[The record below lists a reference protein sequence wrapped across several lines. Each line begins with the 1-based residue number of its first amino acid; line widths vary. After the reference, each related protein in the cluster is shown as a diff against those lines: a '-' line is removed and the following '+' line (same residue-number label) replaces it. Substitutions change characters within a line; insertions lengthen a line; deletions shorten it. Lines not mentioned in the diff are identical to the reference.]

1 MDIVRCPSDMYQ
13 SRLYHSSGQRR
24 VVYEV
29 SGGRQKVVVEPE
41 PALVKANAST
51 SMNRI
56 RRPWQKGQGR
66 HGQ

>member
-1 MDIVRCPSDMYQ
+1 MDIIRCPSDMNQ

-41 PALVKANAST
+41 PAVVKANDST
-51 SMNRI
+51 TMNRI
-56 RRPWQKGQGR
+56 
-66 HGQ
+66 